1 MTKSYYYGQVEKPKP
16 KKTIKKK
23 TNSWSSEE
31 WANYEHQKHL
41 NKLADEKI
49 QNLYYDTMEKINN
62 THGEIV
68 DKIVQLHKESKTKS
82 AFDEYEEDNQ

>member
-31 WANYEHQKHL
+31 WANY
-41 NKLADEKI
+41 
-49 QNLYYDTMEKINN
+49 
-62 THGEIV
+62 
-68 DKIVQLHKESKTKS
+68 
-82 AFDEYEEDNQ
+82 